1 MEEKCDR
8 AFDYIR
14 TRGEF
19 FHIKELEK
27 ALPKAKGITPMAIKD
42 VIQSLVDDDRINS
55 EKVHDSSVNHL
66 SIIWWIIT
74 VIQVGSSSYYWIF
87 ESQLRNTLET
97 RNALLDKELEA
108 LTTELDTVETKLTIY
123 TEDTDTPDPERV
135 KGTFKTNPKSLI
147 KHHFIIF

>member
-55 EKVHDSSVNHL
+55 EKVHESSVNHL
-66 SIIWWIIT
+66 SII
-74 VIQVGSSSYYWIF
+74 
-87 ESQLRNTLET
+87 
-97 RNALLDKELEA
+97 
-108 LTTELDTVETKLTIY
+108 
-123 TEDTDTPDPERV
+123 
-135 KGTFKTNPKSLI
+135 
-147 KHHFIIF
+147 